1 MTRSDPVTDSENEKS
16 SSSETNNLGA
26 GKDVLFGWL
35 VGRAAADLGLA
46 QALAA
51 SEAQRA
57 EQFKRLEDTLLAQIH
72 QLQQQLTSGPNF
84 DVQVPDLNE
93 LKAFMQSFA
102 ERLSGVES
110 ASQQATQMREL
121 VKTEMARLH
130 SQLGDR
136 DSLLETQRSRFDKLE
151 ATIGA
156 KIAGL
161 EQMIGTKS
169 ESFDTARDELE
180 HVRRELGAITNRITR
195 AELATQQAQT
205 QAASDVERAQ
215 EHVVG
220 LVTSESAALKA
231 ELLARLD
238 QPSLDLAVKR
248 VEETFQKR
256 LDDLHHEL
264 GQNLPRVDAEVHG
277 LQTQVRSLTQRVE
290 SLPSATAAAVD
301 FDVERSRWSRDV
313 DERITARIQELGNEI
328 RDKLES
334 VGSIKIE
341 NEHVLTETS
350 ALAHRMAQNEQA
362 TQQMAADL
370 GMELSA
376 IKAALNQQ
384 QIQHQA
390 TEAVLKSFEDTVRTK
405 IREVQDYLLQGQNNL
420 QTHDA
425 QFTEYKTDLQRLT
438 QRFAEIESI
447 AHRTHALMVNESEQ
461 ATQVQAGLRT
471 ELAGLRTQL
480 SEGQSMGA
488 VIQSVEDNLTV
499 KLREL
504 QNQFAQKMLE
514 ADRRDAEFREIKV
527 QLQSLAQRMT
537 QAGATPSAQVSAA
550 NRPKDST
557 VFPVDIDALRS
568 KPEDRLGITG
578 SKTEIA
584 PHRTRELSQEH
595 AEPKDSLLDG
605 AKHQLTQLQER
616 MSADIERARAELREK
631 SGRWK
636 ARR

>member
-46 QALAA
+46 QALAS

-57 EQFKRLEDTLLAQIH
+57 EQFKRLEDALLAQIH
-72 QLQQQLTSGPNF
+72 QLQQQLTSGPHF

-93 LKAFMQSFA
+93 LKAHMQSFA

-110 ASQQATQMREL
+110 VSQQATQMREL

-136 DSLLETQRSRFDKLE
+136 EILLETQRSRFDKLE
-151 ATIGA
+151 ATVGA
-156 KIAGL
+156 KIEEL
-161 EQMIGTKS
+161 EQVIGTKS
-169 ESFDTARDELE
+169 EGFDTASDELE
-180 HVRRELGAITNRITR
+180 HIRRELGAITNRITR
-195 AELATQQAQT
+195 AELATQQAT
-205 QAASDVERAQ
+205 AQAASDVERAQ
-215 EHVVG
+215 EHVAG

-238 QPSLDLAVKR
+238 QPLSDLTVKR
-248 VEETFQKR
+248 IEETFQKR
-256 LDDLHHEL
+256 LDDLHREL

-277 LQTQVRSLTQRVE
+277 LQTQVQILTQRVE
-290 SLPSATAAAVD
+290 SLPSATAAAID

-313 DERITARIQELGNEI
+313 DERITGRVQELGNEI

-341 NEHVLTETS
+341 NDHFLTETS
-350 ALAHRMAQNEQA
+350 MLAHRMAQNEQA
-362 TQQMAADL
+362 TQQMAVDL

-384 QIQHQA
+384 QMQQQA
-390 TEAVLKSFEDTVRTK
+390 TEAVVKSFEDTVRTK

-420 QTHDA
+420 HTHEA

-504 QNQFAQKMLE
+504 QNQFAQKMLV
-514 ADRRDAEFREIKV
+514 ADRRDEEFREIKL
-527 QLQSLAQRMT
+527 QLQTLAQKMA
-537 QAGATPSAQVSAA
+537 QAGATPSAEVPAA
-550 NRPKDST
+550 NRTKDST

-568 KPEDRLGITG
+568 KSEARLGITG

-584 PHRTRELSQEH
+584 PHGTRELSQEH
-595 AEPKDSLLDG
+595 AEAKDSLLDG
-605 AKHQLTQLQER
+605 SKHQLTQLQER

-636 ARR
+636 VRR